1 MTVPAAKY
9 KEWLTDDGLLLL
21 RSWARDGLTDEM
33 IAEKMGIGIA
43 TLSRW
48 KKEFLSIADALKRSR
63 EVYDNEV
70 VDALHRR
77 TLGAKVQVKKHF
89 KVKEV
94 IYDRETGK
102 KIQETEKIVAVNDEV
117 YVPPDT
123 MAQMYWLNNRMSEL
137 WKARR
142 NDTGTPQTGKEE
154 AALMAAL
161 GAE

>member
-1 MTVPAAKY
+1 MPAAKY
-9 KEWLTDDGLLLL
+9 TQWLTDDGLLLL

-33 IAEKMGIGIA
+33 IAEKMEIGIA

-48 KKEFLSIADALKRSR
+48 KKDFLSIADALKRTR
-63 EVYDNEV
+63 EIYDNEV

-94 IYDRETGK
+94 IYDPKTGK
-102 KIQETEKIVAVNDEV
+102 KVSETEKIVAVNDEV

-123 MAQMYWLNNRMSEL
+123 MAQMYWLNNRMSEI

-142 NDTGTPQTGKEE
+142 NDSSVPMTEKEE
-154 AALMAAL
+154 AALIDAL
-161 GAE
+161 KDDE